1 MDELA
6 STRDKLGEAGFFLGK
21 LQEECSSP
29 MPREPIHFRYYLSA
43 FLNAGYCVRQH
54 ARTEAVCILR
64 PIRKEMKLSGRTA
77 YEHWEMKWE
86 SDLQTSE
93 KNVWDFM
100 NNNRGQEVHKGR
112 VETVQKE
119 KAVPHERGNY
129 SRLLSGIIDETTVR
143 MNQELGL
150 PLWTTAWFTAYD
162 HYFPDATGFPD
173 ILKTGR
179 KYQSL
184 LQRFVEALEQML
196 DGTLKAAAGSEKNEG
211 QVLQSRTG

>member
-86 SDLQTSE
+86 SDLQVDWE
-93 KNVWDFM
+93 Y
-100 NNNRGQEVHKGR
+100 
-112 VETVQKE
+112 VQRWKT
-119 KAVPHERGNY
+119 
-129 SRLLSGIIDETTVR
+129 RLGI
-143 MNQELGL
+143 
-150 PLWTTAWFTAYD
+150 P
-162 HYFPDATGFPD
+162 
-173 ILKTGR
+173 
-179 KYQSL
+179 
-184 LQRFVEALEQML
+184 
-196 DGTLKAAAGSEKNEG
+196 
-211 QVLQSRTG
+211 